1 MPVARRAPNRNA
13 PLNSRKEIDMNWKNL
28 VCSPKPSSEIT
39 THPHD
44 TPSTEA
50 IDPPRRIMLR
60 GALAAGCSLLLP
72 ASLMG
77 CDSQKE
83 TSSAAPDAAPDA
95 ASPIPESAAPA
106 SPAPETESAAP
117 AAPAKVS
124 QASVQYQTQPK
135 GDQKCANC
143 IHFEGSNSC
152 KLVEG
157 EISPEGWCLLWA
169 KTA

>member
-1 MPVARRAPNRNA
+1 
-13 PLNSRKEIDMNWKNL
+13 MNWKKLICNTEPQSG
-28 VCSPKPSSEIT
+28 VTP
-39 THPHD
+39 HPHD
-44 TPSTEA
+44 AHPTEA

-72 ASLMG
+72 ASLLG

-83 TSSAAPDAAPDA
+83 TGSAAPDSGPDT
-95 ASPIPESAAPA
+95 ASPTPESAAPA

-135 GDQKCANC
+135 GEQKCANC
-143 IHFEGSNSC
+143 THFEAGSNTC

-169 KTA
+169 KAT